1 MIKASGA
8 SLVHNNLSLTFP
20 NTYKKKRAHL
30 RRQNMG
36 RESQGIRN
44 NIKNIF
50 KKNEIVMVAKDLF
63 FFIFVPIG
71 EMHSAKCFLSFFAK
85 SML

>member
-8 SLVHNNLSLTFP
+8 SLVHNKLSPTFP

-30 RRQNMG
+30 RRENMG
-36 RESQGIRN
+36 RESQGKR
-44 NIKNIF
+44 NIKNMF
-50 KKNEIVMVAKDLF
+50 KKNEIVMVAEVLF
-63 FFIFVPIG
+63 LFLFVLIG
-71 EMHSAKCFLSFFAK
+71 EMHSAKCCLSYFAK